1 MKQTI
6 LGMVDYVVRDLITIT
21 LIYGIFWLIAKGVVR
36 EAWNMAKETYL
47 WSNVRWL

>member
-6 LGMVDYVVRDLITIT
+6 LGMVDYVVRDFMIMTVL
-21 LIYGIFWLIAKGVVR
+21 YGILWLIAKGIVKEV
-36 EAWNMAKETYL
+36 WNLAKGTYL